1 MFDTTEAA
9 SASLVVASLRETHTV
24 NTLRS
29 AIQLILG
36 TTLGNRAIGREVGI
50 AFNTVRRYRRDIA
63 VHGHDPAELLALD
76 DPALYARFYQR
87 PAHAAHKR
95 MPDWSA
101 IHTELQRPHM
111 TLQLLWEEYCQPNP
125 GSAYRYSQFTH
136 LYRAWA
142 SRHRVSM
149 RQSHVPGERGWVDF
163 LGPTLAWVDPVTGET
178 HRAQVFAAALGVSGL
193 LFAWAVPSQTCESW
207 IEAHNHWYAFLGGVP
222 AITVPDNLKAAVLRA
237 GPEPKLHPTYVEMAR
252 HYGTVIL
259 PARPRKPKD
268 KAKAEGGVLI
278 LERWALAKLRDRV
291 FHSLADI
298 NGALRACLDQ
308 INGKVMR
315 QYGASRQARFDTI
328 DRPKLLPLPATVFE
342 FGEWIMQ
349 LRVGVDYCVAVYRH
363 YYSVPHRLVRETV
376 DVRVTAATME
386 IFHHRDRVAGHLRSH
401 VVGGHTI
408 DKAHLPKAH
417 RAWADHTPEH
427 YRAWAATLGTHV
439 QAVVEHQFAT
449 GRHAALALKA
459 CSSLRRLAKTYE
471 PARFDAACERALA
484 IRSPTPTSIRSLL
497 QNHLER
503 LRPESQAEAAPKTQA
518 PHANVR
524 GASYYQTPETSHA
537 D

>member
-149 RQSHVPGERGWVDF
+149 RQSHVPGERG
-163 LGPTLAWVDPVTGET
+163 
-178 HRAQVFAAALGVSGL
+178 
-193 LFAWAVPSQTCESW
+193 
-207 IEAHNHWYAFLGGVP
+207 
-222 AITVPDNLKAAVLRA
+222 
-237 GPEPKLHPTYVEMAR
+237 
-252 HYGTVIL
+252 
-259 PARPRKPKD
+259 
-268 KAKAEGGVLI
+268 
-278 LERWALAKLRDRV
+278 
-291 FHSLADI
+291 
-298 NGALRACLDQ
+298 
-308 INGKVMR
+308 
-315 QYGASRQARFDTI
+315 
-328 DRPKLLPLPATVFE
+328 
-342 FGEWIMQ
+342 
-349 LRVGVDYCVAVYRH
+349 
-363 YYSVPHRLVRETV
+363 
-376 DVRVTAATME
+376 
-386 IFHHRDRVAGHLRSH
+386 
-401 VVGGHTI
+401 
-408 DKAHLPKAH
+408 
-417 RAWADHTPEH
+417 
-427 YRAWAATLGTHV
+427 
-439 QAVVEHQFAT
+439 
-449 GRHAALALKA
+449 
-459 CSSLRRLAKTYE
+459 
-471 PARFDAACERALA
+471 
-484 IRSPTPTSIRSLL
+484 
-497 QNHLER
+497 
-503 LRPESQAEAAPKTQA
+503 
-518 PHANVR
+518 
-524 GASYYQTPETSHA
+524 
-537 D
+537 

>member
-1 MFDTTEAA
+1 MFDTTGAA
-9 SASLVVASLRETHTV
+9 SASLVVASLRETLAV

-50 AFNTVRRYRRDIA
+50 AFNTVRRYRHDLA
-63 VHGHDPAELLALD
+63 THGYDLPELLALD
-76 DPALYARFYQR
+76 DQALRARFYRQPPR
-87 PAHAAHKR
+87 AAHKR
-95 MPDWSA
+95 MPDWST

-111 TLQLLWEEYCQPNP
+111 TLQLLWEEYCAPDP
-125 GSAYRYSQFTH
+125 DSAYRYSQFTH
-136 LYRAWA
+136 LYRAWS

-163 LGPTLAWVDPVTGET
+163 LGPTLAWVDPATGET

-237 GPEPKLHPTYVEMAR
+237 GSEPKLHPTYMEMAR

-315 QYGASRQARFDTI
+315 QYGASRQERFDTI
-328 DRPKLLPLPATVFE
+328 DRPKLLPLPTTVFE

-349 LRVGVDYCVAVYRH
+349 QRVGIDYCLAVHRH
-363 YYSVPHRLVRETV
+363 YYSVPHRLVREMV
-376 DVRVTAATME
+376 DVRVTIAAVE
-386 IFHHRDRVAGHLRSH
+386 IFHHRERVAGHIRSR

-408 DKAHLPKAH
+408 DKAHLPEAH

-427 YRAWAATLGTHV
+427 YRSWAATLGSHTL
-439 QAVVEHQFAT
+439 AVVEHQFAT
-449 GRHAALALKA
+449 ARHAALALKA
-459 CSSLRRLAKTYE
+459 CSSLRRLVRTYE
-471 PARFDAACERALA
+471 PARFEAACERALA
-484 IRSPTPTSIRSLL
+484 IQSPTPTSIRSLL

-503 LRPESQAEAAPKTQA
+503 HRPEAQAEAVQGARPT
-518 PHANVR
+518 HANVR
-524 GASYYQTPETSHA
+524 GPGYYQTSEDSYA